1 MTPQNGISNVQ
12 LRQARPAT
20 LLPSPGEAE
29 PNPLMTHFGKRF
41 SRTNV
46 MAIATA
52 APLALWLA
60 VVAAP
65 ACAQQ
70 PAAPNPMQMGA
81 IRHLQSDLFL
91 EEGVGFKRVRI
102 GHSFQQVAQ
111 TWGSPQSMRR
121 SLLGFSK
128 KWQYRLNQSIVI
140 TVAGGKRVV
149 SITVLGGI
157 TTPFGTTEGAR
168 FGMTR
173 AQIASI
179 YGEAP
184 GKQSN
189 SSLSYPGR
197 GVVFVFKNGLLH
209 AITITAPKHS

>member
-1 MTPQNGISNVQ
+1 
-12 LRQARPAT
+12 
-20 LLPSPGEAE
+20 
-29 PNPLMTHFGKRF
+29 MTHSGKRF
-41 SRTNV
+41 FRTHV
-46 MAIATA
+46 TGIATA

-60 VVAAP
+60 VVTAP
-65 ACAQQ
+65 ACAQT
-70 PAAPNPMQMGA
+70 PAASNPLQMGA

-91 EEGVGFKRVRI
+91 EEGAGFKRVRI

-128 KWQYRLNQSIVI
+128 KWQYRLNQGAVI
-140 TVAGGKRVV
+140 TVAGGKRVE
-149 SITVLGGI
+149 SITVVGGI
-157 TTPFGTTEGAR
+157 TTPFGTAEGAR

-197 GVVFVFKNGLLH
+197 GVAFAFNKGLLH
-209 AITITAPKHS
+209 AITVTAPKRG